1 MKASLAISL
10 VLATISAWGSPPAAA
25 EEPHRPIRY
34 PRSTVIERLVWES
47 QPSRYPGSG
56 SDMHW
61 WTWGIDGATYV
72 VDDDGANFGG
82 PGWYAHVLKATGIP
96 PNHKVSTVTDFQFYD
111 FRKNLPPGKL
121 VRRYVAG
128 TVAVDSTLYV
138 AVYDYDWNIPTRS
151 AHRDRLG
158 ELSREFHPWPTMK
171 PWEVSA
177 LGFID
182 GYSKLYGVAGIIVS
196 KDAGATWTNLP
207 GKDTPEFFG
216 ARFGAPAFLT
226 FGPGN
231 TRTPAAFTPYVYAI
245 SNDGSWATGDNV
257 FLGRVHR
264 DRVIERD
271 AWEFF
276 DGSDAAGNARWT
288 KNENEAKPIFT
299 DPDHVGHPTI
309 TYNEGLNR
317 FILLVSSDMVPH
329 KEDSPP
335 EVVERWNLESE
346 MQLYEGPTP
355 WGPWSV
361 FHNEIRW
368 GGADHTHYLPQMPA
382 SWLSADGLSGS
393 LLFAGDYVKRKAE
406 HYGFMT
412 QQFRLV
418 RPLPHPATP
427 PSTTTK

>member
-1 MKASLAISL
+1 MRAWVTIPL
-10 VLATISAWGSPPAAA
+10 VLATFAACGSSPASAQQRRQIA
-25 EEPHRPIRY
+25 Y
-34 PRSTVIERLVWES
+34 PRSTVIERLIWES
-47 QPSRYPGSG
+47 QPSKYPGSG

-61 WTWGIDGATYV
+61 WTWGVDGSTYV
-72 VDDDGANFGG
+72 VDDDGKNFGG
-82 PGWYAHVLKATGIP
+82 PGWYAHVLKSTGVP
-96 PNHKVSTVTDFQFYD
+96 PDHKVTTVTDFQFYD
-111 FRKNLPPGKL
+111 FRKNLPHGKL

-128 TVAVDSTLYV
+128 AVAVDSALYV
-138 AVYDYDWNIPTRS
+138 AVYDYDWNIPSRS
-151 AHRDRLG
+151 ARRDRFR
-158 ELSREFHPWPTMK
+158 ELSREYHPWGTMA

-196 KDAGATWTNLP
+196 KDHGASWTNLP

-216 ARFGAPAFLT
+216 ARLGAPAFLT

-231 TRTPAAFTPYVYAI
+231 TETPAAFAPYVYAI
-245 SNDGSWATGDNV
+245 SNDVSWATGDNV
-257 FLGRVHR
+257 FLGRVPR
-264 DRVIERD
+264 DEVIDRG
-271 AWEFF
+271 AWEFY
-276 DGSDAAGNARWT
+276 DGTDDSGTPRWT
-288 KNENEAKPIFT
+288 KDENRAKPIFS

-309 TYNEGLNR
+309 TYNKGLGR

-335 EVVERWNLESE
+335 EVVDRWNLESE
-346 MQLYEGPTP
+346 MQMYEGPTP
-355 WGPWSV
+355 WGPWSI
-361 FHNEIRW
+361 FHDEVRW

-382 SWLSADGLSGS
+382 SWLGADGLSGS

-418 RPLPHPATP
+418 R
-427 PSTTTK
+427 K

>member
-1 MKASLAISL
+1 MKAWVALPL
-10 VLATISAWGSPPAAA
+10 VFATFTACSYSPPTAQL
-25 EEPHRPIRY
+25 HRQIPY

-47 QPSRYPGSG
+47 RPSKYPGSG

-61 WTWGIDGATYV
+61 WTWGIDGSTYV
-72 VDDDGANFGG
+72 VDDDGKNFDG
-82 PGWYAHVLKATGIP
+82 PGWYAHVLKSTGVP
-96 PNHKVSTVTDFQFYD
+96 PDHKVGTVTDFQSYD
-111 FRKNLPPGKL
+111 FRKHLPPGKL
-121 VRRYVAG
+121 IRRYVAG
-128 TVAVDSTLYV
+128 AVAVDSALYV
-138 AVYDYDWNIPTRS
+138 AVYDYDWNIPNRS
-151 AHRDRLG
+151 ARRDRLR
-158 ELSREFHPWPTMK
+158 ELSREYHPWGTMA
-171 PWEVSA
+171 PSEVSA

-182 GYSKLYGVAGIIVS
+182 GYSKLYGVAGIIAS
-196 KDAGATWTNLP
+196 NDHGATWTNLP

-231 TRTPAAFTPYVYAI
+231 TETPAAFAPYVYAI
-245 SNDGSWATGDNV
+245 SNDVSWATGDNV

-271 AWEFF
+271 AWEFY
-276 DGSDAAGNARWT
+276 DGTDAAGDARWT
-288 KNENEAKPIFT
+288 KDENEAKPIFT

-309 TYNEGLNR
+309 TYNKGLGR

-335 EVVERWNLESE
+335 EVVDRWNLESE

-355 WGPWSV
+355 WGPWSI
-361 FHNEIRW
+361 FHDEVRW
-368 GGADHTHYLPQMPA
+368 GGDDHTHYLPQMPA
-382 SWLSADGLSGS
+382 SWLGADGLSGS

-418 RPLPHPATP
+418 R
-427 PSTTTK
+427 K